1 MSEPVEWLP
10 FPPKRPRGSRPP
22 GWAPEAEA
30 IITQVREEVEDVRA
44 IAESGGGGGAPL
56 TPDPVNDGF
65 YVIPSGSTLTPDP
78 DNSGFYKIG
87 A

>member
-30 IITQVREEVEDVRA
+30 IITQVREKVEEA
-44 IAESGGGGGAPL
+44 LEPGGGGGVA
-56 TPDPVNDGF
+56 
-65 YVIPSGSTLTPDP
+65 LTPDP
-78 DNSGFYKIG
+78 DNPGLYVLASGSTALVPDPDNPGLYILS